1 MELKDMRV
9 LTILNSGDLVRNYV
23 FDKEATEEQLE
34 SKIYPILEELGIHGK
49 ENLEYFMEEG
59 YINNDTI
66 EIYLSET
73 YWQVK

>member
-1 MELKDMRV
+1 MELKGVRV
-9 LTILNSGDLVRNYV
+9 LTILNSGDLVRNYA

-34 SKIYPILEELGIHGK
+34 SKIYPILESFGIHGK

-66 EIYLSET
+66 EIFLAET
-73 YWQVK
+73 Y

>member
-1 MELKDMRV
+1 MELKGVRV
-9 LTILNSGDLVRNYV
+9 LTILNNGDFVRNYV

-49 ENLEYFMEEG
+49 EDLEYFMEEG
-59 YINNDTI
+59 YIDNDTI

-73 YWQVK
+73 Y